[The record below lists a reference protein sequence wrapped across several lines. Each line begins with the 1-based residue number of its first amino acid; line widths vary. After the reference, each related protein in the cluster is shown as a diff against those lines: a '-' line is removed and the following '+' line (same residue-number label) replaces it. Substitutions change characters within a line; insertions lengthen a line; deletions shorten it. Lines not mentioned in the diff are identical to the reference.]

1 VVFLSNRVLPCR
13 FLFGLCPLAQRAVGF
28 FARFSSS
35 RGVSGLDLGTA
46 AGHGSRHDATPRV
59 STPLAPECISSSVSI
74 VFSRST
80 PGGHVTSPRFVGL
93 ENFFR
98 HLLPTSRRPSALSL
112 FLSVFV
118 RFSWSTPGGP
128 ITSPR
133 FSDLDSSFFPTS
145 QHCLF
150 LSLDSLAVA
159 VECLRRA
166 KRRVAGLR
174 FLGSIDCHRFF
185 VGSFRFCSLLV

>member
-13 FLFGLCPLAQRAVGF
+13 SLFGLCPLAQRAVGF

-35 RGVSGLDLGTA
+35 RGVSDLDLGTA

-59 STPLAPECISSSVSI
+59 STPLAPECISS
-74 VFSRST
+74 
-80 PGGHVTSPRFVGL
+80 
-93 ENFFR
+93 
-98 HLLPTSRRPSALSL
+98 
-112 FLSVFV
+112 SVFV